1 MKKIRALSICDGI
14 SCGLLALKSLG
25 FDVEYI
31 AIEIDEIPRL
41 ISDANNAG
49 IIRPKHDA
57 YEVTKDDVIAMGKI
71 DVFLAGPECTSL
83 SSQGNRTDWDGK
95 SKIFFKVAEIC
106 DWIKET
112 SPGVKILFENV
123 ASMRNKSRDDMS
135 RVLGMDYYKG
145 LSALTS
151 GQGRQRYY
159 WINWDAPEIAD
170 MGIGA
175 NDILENDGLHVVA
188 FTKSNRNKKG
198 EPGIIKGRQR
208 SDTKAATITTGE
220 GGRGQSTIN
229 YVITKKL
236 KIRSLSVR
244 ECARLQNIP
253 DDFDFSIVADRH
265 AYKAIGNAWE
275 IGMVSKLL
283 EAALNE

>member
-1 MKKIRALSICDGI
+1 MSKIRALSVCDGI

-25 FDVEYI
+25 LDVEYI
-31 AIEIDEIPRL
+31 AIEIDELPRM
-41 ISDANNAG
+41 ISDANNPG
-49 IIRPKHDA
+49 ILRPKHDA
-57 YEVTKDDVIAMGKI
+57 NEITKDDVKAMGRI

-83 SSQGNRTDWDGK
+83 SSQGKRDDWDGK

-106 DWIKET
+106 EWVREINPD
-112 SPGVKILFENV
+112 VKILFENV

-135 RVLGMDYYKG
+135 RVLKIGHYKG

-159 WINWDAPEIAD
+159 WFNWDAPEIDD
-170 MGIGA
+170 MGINA
-175 NDILENDGLHVVA
+175 NDLLDDDGLHVVA
-188 FTKSNRNKKG
+188 FTKSNRNKIG
-198 EPGIIKGRQR
+198 EPAIVKGRQR

-229 YVITKKL
+229 FVITKKL
-236 KIRSLSVR
+236 KTRPLSVR

-253 DDFDFSIVADRH
+253 DDYDFSMVADRH

-275 IGMVSKLL
+275 IGMVRQLL
-283 EAALNE
+283 GAVLND